1 MITIMLLITTHLT
14 NGHSGKYNNFMRF
27 MKKVLLRAVNNNDFP
42 WTESIYEEIQVLRMK
57 KITQLL
63 EIYLKA
69 DKI

>member
-1 MITIMLLITTHLT
+1 
-14 NGHSGKYNNFMRF
+14 
-27 MKKVLLRAVNNNDFP
+27 MKKVLLRAVNNNAFP